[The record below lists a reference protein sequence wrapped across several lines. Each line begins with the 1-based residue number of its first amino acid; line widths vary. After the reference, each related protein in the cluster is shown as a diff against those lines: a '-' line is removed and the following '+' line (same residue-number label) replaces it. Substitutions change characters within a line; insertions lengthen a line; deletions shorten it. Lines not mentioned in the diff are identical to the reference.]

1 MAEAVGTRQ
10 GPPHSLRPPC
20 GACGDFTQKLLG
32 LWHWKRRT
40 IAPKPGGLRRSRHRR
55 TARDNLGGHRRVPV
69 PKIRAVYGCRNRRY
83 ADPAS
88 ASVGHPI
95 RSFAMS

>member
-32 LWHWKRRT
+32 LWH
-40 IAPKPGGLRRSRHRR
+40 
-55 TARDNLGGHRRVPV
+55 
-69 PKIRAVYGCRNRRY
+69 
-83 ADPAS
+83 
-88 ASVGHPI
+88 
-95 RSFAMS
+95 